1 MAGKHITRNDLA
13 RGDIIL
19 TSMRTRTGNE
29 SSVATFYSPIVEN
42 NAINMATASPYS
54 HAILVV
60 GARAECAE
68 FRNSMH
74 WEKSLRDCLTDSGKD
89 KPSIAHVFRHVRA
102 TPKLRERVVEEAKKL
117 VAGFN
122 GEGGMVGYAMK
133 VWKGTNA
140 PQNAKER
147 AEMERMMVCS
157 TFCAKAYAKAGYR
170 LHPRLEAD
178 NMTPADI
185 ALVADM
191 TTARDSLG
199 ARDFVYTW
207 MTRIRNSAWWAGSR
221 FSEPTLHLLG
231 HIAPSEYA

>member
-13 RGDIIL
+13 RGDIIF

-89 KPSIAHVFRHVRA
+89 
-102 TPKLRERVVEEAKKL
+102 
-117 VAGFN
+117 
-122 GEGGMVGYAMK
+122 
-133 VWKGTNA
+133 
-140 PQNAKER
+140 
-147 AEMERMMVCS
+147 
-157 TFCAKAYAKAGYR
+157 
-170 LHPRLEAD
+170 
-178 NMTPADI
+178 
-185 ALVADM
+185 
-191 TTARDSLG
+191 
-199 ARDFVYTW
+199 
-207 MTRIRNSAWWAGSR
+207 
-221 FSEPTLHLLG
+221 
-231 HIAPSEYA
+231 